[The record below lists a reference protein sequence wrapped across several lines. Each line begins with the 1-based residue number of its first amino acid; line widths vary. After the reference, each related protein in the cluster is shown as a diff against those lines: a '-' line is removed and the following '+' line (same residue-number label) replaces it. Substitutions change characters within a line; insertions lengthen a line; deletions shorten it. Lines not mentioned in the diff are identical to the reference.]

1 MSLYRKYRPQ
11 TLADVVGQEHVVS
24 TLEHA
29 ITQGQVAHA
38 YLFAGSRGT
47 GKTSVARILAKHLLT
62 QRMEDEVLKRQTE
75 NGVVEG
81 TIVDLVEIDAASNT
95 GVDNIRDLIEKVQ
108 FSPVAASA
116 KVYIIDEVHML
127 SKGAF
132 NALLK
137 TLEEPPPYAYF
148 ILATTELQKI
158 PSTIQSRCQRFSFH
172 QIREEDIIRRLQYIA
187 DREGITADR
196 AALRA
201 IARHAQ
207 GGMRDAISLLDQ
219 LRSLANVTAEEVQR
233 RLGES
238 GQEHVLP
245 LLQALENGDRE
256 EVLRIVQHLEEA
268 GIALETFVRQ
278 LLAEVRT
285 RLHATVEARGSAEGH
300 VRMLDVL
307 LTVIRDIRIA
317 PVPGLVLESAL
328 LRLCGEADETPPPK
342 KEFRLLKK
350 AKEEPAENKP
360 APAPQKES
368 RAEAAEEAKNQA
380 LRTGAG
386 QTKEKAPGK
395 ETLIEAPEVTLD
407 AMAAVWP
414 EIAAKAVPAALRMS
428 LKNGRVTAVAGKTV
442 TLSFASNFHR
452 ERVAQKEGIHM
463 LEQLLHD
470 HFKRPLRL
478 ECVLDEEKDV
488 RPMADESLVD
498 LAEAVNEIF

>member
-11 TLADVVGQEHVVS
+11 TLADMVGQEHVVS

-62 QRMEDEVLKRQTE
+62 KGMADEALRRQTE
-75 NGVVEG
+75 NGVIEG

-108 FSPVAASA
+108 FSPVVSSA

-187 DREGITADR
+187 DREGIVADR

-219 LRSLANVTAEEVQR
+219 LRSLETVTVEEVQR

-245 LLQALENGDRE
+245 LLQALEDGNRE
-256 EVLRIVQHLEEA
+256 EILRIVQHLEEA

-278 LLAEVRT
+278 LLGEVRT
-285 RLHATVEARGSAEGH
+285 RLHTAVEARGPVESQVGL
-300 VRMLDVL
+300 MDTL
-307 LTVIRDIRIA
+307 LRAIRDIRIA

-328 LRLCGEADETPPPK
+328 LRLCGAQEEEAHPPK
-342 KEFRLLKK
+342 KEFHLLRKP
-350 AKEEPAENKP
+350 KEEQAEGKP
-360 APAPQKES
+360 APSRKEA
-368 RAEAAEEAKNQA
+368 RTEAVEEAKNQA
-380 LRTGAG
+380 LRADSW
-386 QTKEKAPGK
+386 QAKNQALGK
-395 ETLIEAPEVTLD
+395 ESLIEAPEVSLS
-407 AMAAVWP
+407 AVAAAWP
-414 EIAAKAVPAALRMS
+414 EIAAQASPAALKIS
-428 LKNGRVTAVAGKTV
+428 LKNGRVMAVAGRTV

-452 ERVAQKEGIHM
+452 ERVAQKEGLHM
-463 LEQLLHD
+463 LEKLLFD

-488 RPMADESLVD
+488 RPMADEALVD